1 MLKSDGFTIFFCFSF
16 HVTSLEACVWNA
28 RVIKLTNYLYKFY
41 EVLIHMKG
49 EINYQ
54 EVTCADLLSY
64 MKKARYIKNFYFC
77 KCWWAFFLS

>member
-1 MLKSDGFTIFFCFSF
+1 
-16 HVTSLEACVWNA
+16 
-28 RVIKLTNYLYKFY
+28 
-41 EVLIHMKG
+41 MKG

-64 MKKARYIKNFYFC
+64 MKKAGYIKNFHFC